1 VTIVNSIE
9 KLVLM
14 TFGEMPKEV
23 ISLAQSG
30 SDRRYYRIRF
40 ESLDSVIA
48 AVNPHIREN
57 EVFYKMTDYFGRKE
71 VPVPELYAVSDD
83 KTTCL
88 LQDLG
93 DETLLDHLLK
103 HREGDKLHPESLMYY
118 RQALDHL
125 AAMQTSAGDYDY
137 SYTWPVPEF
146 NRQAVMWD
154 LNYFK
159 YYYAKLAGA
168 PFDEKAL
175 QDDFEKLADF
185 LMSSPSDYFM
195 FRDFQ
200 SRNIMIHDK
209 QVWFIDYQ
217 GGRKGAL
224 QYDVASLLYQARAK
238 LPESVRDD
246 LLKHYLSALS
256 HHIDVDEKAFLS
268 YYQGFVLIRVLQT
281 LGAYGFRGL
290 YEQKS
295 HFILSLPMA
304 IDNLHTIRHQH
315 DVLSR
320 FPELASLVDA
330 LLDKKYQPFA
340 GKNTEQNDKLQV
352 SICSFSYKKGLPR
365 DFSGHGGGHIFD
377 CRAIPNPGRYDEYKS
392 LTGRD
397 QPVID
402 FLDNTPEMAEFL
414 KHVEAIVSGSV
425 ETYQKRGFDH
435 LSVSFGC
442 TGGQHRSVYAAEKLA
457 ACLKNNY
464 SVNLV
469 ISHREQNMEDE

>member
-1 VTIVNSIE
+1 MNKIQNLAL
-9 KLVLM
+9 K
-14 TFGEMPKEV
+14 TFGESPV
-23 ISLAQSG
+23 NVTPLVQSG
-30 SDRRYYRIRF
+30 SDRQYFRIRF
-40 ESLDSVIA
+40 RNKSSVIA

-57 EVFYKMTDYFGRKE
+57 RVFYKMTKYFGEKGL
-71 VPVPELYAVSDD
+71 PVPELFAVSEDE
-83 KTTCL
+83 TTCL

-93 DETLLDHLLK
+93 DETLLDHVLK
-103 HREGDKLHPESLMYY
+103 HRENDEIHPESLAYY
-118 RQALDHL
+118 RQALEEL

-146 NRQAVMWD
+146 DRQAVIWD

-185 LMSSPSDYFM
+185 LMSAPSDYFM

-200 SRNIMIHDK
+200 SRNIMIHNK

-238 LPESVRDD
+238 LPESVRDE
-246 LLKHYLSALS
+246 LLKHYLSVLS
-256 HHIDVDEKAFLS
+256 HHIDVDKNAFLN

-304 IDNLHTIRHQH
+304 IENLHTIRHQH

-330 LLDKKYQPFA
+330 LLDEKYQPFA
-340 GKNTEQNDKLQV
+340 GENTEQKDKLQV
-352 SICSFSYKKGLPR
+352 TISSFSYKKGLPR
-365 DFSGHGGGHIFD
+365 DYSGHGGGHVFD
-377 CRAIPNPGRYDEYKS
+377 CRAIHNPGRYEKYKT
-392 LTGRD
+392 LTGKD
-397 QPVID
+397 KPVID
-402 FLDNTPEMAEFL
+402 FLDQTEEMTTFL
-414 KHVEAIVSGSV
+414 EHVKAIVAASV
-425 ETYQKRGFDH
+425 ETYQRRGFDH

-457 ACLKNNY
+457 ASLKNKY

-469 ISHREQNMEDE
+469 IRHREQNM